1 MIRRQVRFLGK
12 SVRGTQARFPGKAWK
27 SSEKLQQM
35 HEYGSTKP
43 AHPTPSALSLRCS
56 AERSMPT
63 NSAVREILPEKRL
76 IWAIR

>member
-1 MIRRQVRFLGK
+1 MIRGQDGLLGK
-12 SVRGTQARFPGKAWK
+12 PLQAAEPAELPRKTTEIGDF
-27 SSEKLQQM
+27 SSRDVTVGRRQ
-35 HEYGSTKP
+35 
-43 AHPTPSALSLRCS
+43 PTPSAFNFRCN